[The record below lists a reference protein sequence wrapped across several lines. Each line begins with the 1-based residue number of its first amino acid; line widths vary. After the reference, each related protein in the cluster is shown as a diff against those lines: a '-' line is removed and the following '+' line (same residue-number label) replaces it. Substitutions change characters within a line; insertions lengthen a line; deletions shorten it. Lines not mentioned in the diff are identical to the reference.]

1 MTSSRHNWIAMHLPG
16 SFARMASKRAGRA
29 LAGLLTAFSL
39 LVMAGC
45 AGSDSEVAG
54 ISNPNPPEAIY
65 SEADKLL
72 DDRSYKGAAKKFEEV
87 DRDHPYSPLA
97 RRAIVMSAWAHYKAG
112 DYADAI
118 SAAQRYITLHP
129 GTKESALAH
138 HIIASSYYDQIK
150 DPKRDQTRT
159 KKALEAL
166 NTVVSRYPGS
176 RYAETAKNRI
186 KVTKDLLAAKE
197 MDVGRYYLKQ
207 QNYLASINRFRA
219 VVTDY
224 QTTAHVEEALLRLTE
239 AYMALGIT
247 NEAQTAAAVLGHN
260 FPDSK
265 WYPPAYNLLQGS
277 GLEPKESEG
286 SWITRTWGRIN
297 PF

>member
-1 MTSSRHNWIAMHLPG
+1 MDSCRDDETLMRITEQRFDAVIG
-16 SFARMASKRAGRA
+16 RMIKSAA
-29 LAGLLTAFSL
+29 LGLLVAGV
-39 LVMAGC
+39 LVLSGC
-45 AGSDSEVAG
+45 ASSDADVAG
-54 ISNPNPPEAIY
+54 ITNPDPPETIFA
-65 SEADKLL
+65 EADKLL
-72 DDRSYKGAAKKFEEV
+72 DDRSYKDAAKKFEEV

-112 DYADAI
+112 DYSDAI
-118 SAAQRYITLHP
+118 GAAERYNTLHP
-129 GTKESALAH
+129 GTKETALAH

-159 KKALEAL
+159 KKALDAL
-166 NTVVSRYPGS
+166 KVVVSRYPDS
-176 RYAETAKNRI
+176 RYAETDKNRI
-186 KVTKDLLAAKE
+186 KIVQDLLAAKE
-197 MDVGRYYLKQ
+197 MDIGRYYLKQ
-207 QNYLASINRFRA
+207 DNYLAAINRFRT
-219 VVTDY
+219 VVTEY

-239 AYMALGIT
+239 AYMALGIA

-265 WYPPAYNLLQGS
+265 WYPPAYKLLQGS

-286 SWITRTWGRIN
+286 SWISRTWGRIN

>member
-1 MTSSRHNWIAMHLPG
+1 MGLISDTNGLTQTA
-16 SFARMASKRAGRA
+16 ASRAGA
-29 LAGLLTAFSL
+29 LLRVFCLLLLLGSLGL
-39 LVMAGC
+39 AGC
-45 AGSDSEVAG
+45 ASSDSEVGG
-54 ISNPNPPEAIY
+54 IANPNPPETIY
-65 SEADKLL
+65 AEGDKLL
-72 DDRSYKGAAKKFEEV
+72 DDHSYKDAAKKFEEV

-97 RRAIVMSAWAHYKAG
+97 RRAIVMSAWSHYKAG

-118 SAAQRYITLHP
+118 STAQRYITLHP

-159 KKALEAL
+159 KKALAAL
-166 NTVVSRYPGS
+166 NTVISRYPDS
-176 RYAETAKNRI
+176 RYAEKAKNRI
-186 KVTKDLLAAKE
+186 KITQDLLAAKE

-207 QNYLASINRFRA
+207 ENYLASINRFRA

-239 AYMALGIT
+239 AYMALGIA

-277 GLEPKESEG
+277 GLEPKQSES
-286 SWITRTWGRIN
+286 SWISRTWGRITS
-297 PF
+297 F